1 MKITDKFNSNPR
13 NVYRN
18 NKEDH
23 RMKKAFSLL
32 LAGVMCVG
40 LLAGC
45 GGQNSESQSST
56 SSTSS
61 TDSSTSTTATSE
73 TSNKKI
79 DTLRIAFVP
88 SREPEEIITATEPL
102 KQMLTDEL
110 ATLGYDVGEV
120 DITVGTSYEAVGEAL
135 AAGTADVGL
144 IPGGTYVLYDDG
156 CDVLLTATRDGL
168 SIDSDN
174 AKDWND
180 NAPTEP
186 TTEQVTSYRALM
198 IAGPSEKGK
207 ELAAKVN
214 AGEALTWEDVSS
226 ANWSVANSSS
236 PAGYIYPSLW
246 LQENFDKNITDLPHA
261 VQSDSYGSAFARL
274 ASGQVD
280 ILCTYADAR
289 RDYEDEWTTE
299 YGMTNSI
306 WDDTAVVGVTP
317 AIYNDTIS
325 VSKTSPIMDD
335 DFKQALGQAFI
346 NIGNTEEGKEVI
358 AIYSHNGYQWAKSED
373 YDSERA
379 AQEMIQS
386 LNSAG

>member
-1 MKITDKFNSNPR
+1 
-13 NVYRN
+13 
-18 NKEDH
+18 
-23 RMKKAFSLL
+23 MKKALSLL
-32 LAGVMCVG
+32 LAGVLCVG

-45 GGQNSESQSST
+45 GGQNSESQSSST
-56 SSTSS
+56 SSTNSTTSSASSTDSSANS
-61 TDSSTSTTATSE
+61 TDSSTSTTASSE

-386 LNSAG
+386 LNRAG

>member
-1 MKITDKFNSNPR
+1 
-13 NVYRN
+13 
-18 NKEDH
+18 
-23 RMKKAFSLL
+23 MKKALSLL
-32 LAGVMCVG
+32 LAGVLCVG

-45 GGQNSESQSST
+45 GGQNSDSQNSST
-56 SSTSS
+56 SSTNSTTSSASSTDSSANS
-61 TDSSTSTTATSE
+61 TDSSTSTTASSE

-168 SIDSDN
+168 SIDSDD

-198 IAGPSEKGK
+198 IAGPSTKGK

>member
-1 MKITDKFNSNPR
+1 
-13 NVYRN
+13 
-18 NKEDH
+18 
-23 RMKKAFSLL
+23 MKKALSLL
-32 LAGVMCVG
+32 LAGVLCVG

-45 GGQNSESQSST
+45 GGQNSESQSSST
-56 SSTSS
+56 SSTNSTTSSASS
-61 TDSSTSTTATSE
+61 TDSSTSTTASSE

-156 CDVLLTATRDGL
+156 CDVLLTATRAGL

>member
-1 MKITDKFNSNPR
+1 
-13 NVYRN
+13 
-18 NKEDH
+18 
-23 RMKKAFSLL
+23 MKKALSLL
-32 LAGVMCVG
+32 LAGVLCVG

-45 GGQNSESQSST
+45 GGQNSESQSSST
-56 SSTSS
+56 SSTNSTTSNASSTDSSANS
-61 TDSSTSTTATSE
+61 TDSSTSTTASSE

>member
-1 MKITDKFNSNPR
+1 
-13 NVYRN
+13 
-18 NKEDH
+18 
-23 RMKKAFSLL
+23 MKKSVSFLI
-32 LAGVMCVG
+32 AGALCMG

-45 GGQNSESQSST
+45 GSSAEE
-56 SSTSS
+56 
-61 TDSSTSTTATSE
+61 TTAAQTEAAAEE
-73 TSNKKI
+73 TAATEEETAAENKKI

-102 KQMLTDEL
+102 KVLLSDEI
-110 ATLGYDVGEV
+110 AKLGYDIGEV
-120 DITVGTSYEAVGEAL
+120 EITVGTSYEAVGEAL
-135 AAGTADVGL
+135 SAGTADVGL

-180 NAPTEP
+180 NEPTEP
-186 TTEQVTSYRALM
+186 TTDQVTSYRALI

-207 ELAAKVN
+207 AVAAKVN
-214 AGEALTWEDVSS
+214 AGEALTWEEVSDL
-226 ANWSVANSSS
+226 NWSVANSSS

-246 LQENFDKNITDLPHA
+246 LQDNFEKNITDLPHA

-280 ILCTYADAR
+280 VLCTYADAR
-289 RDYEDEWTTE
+289 RDYEDEWTGE
-299 YGMTNSI
+299 YAMTNSI
-306 WDDTAVVGVTP
+306 WEDTDVIGVTP

-335 DFKQALGQAFI
+335 DFKAALSEAFI

-358 AIYSHNGYQWAKSED
+358 AIYSHNGYLPAQSSD

-379 AQEMIQS
+379 AQELIQQ
-386 LNSAG
+386 LNSAQ

>member
-1 MKITDKFNSNPR
+1 
-13 NVYRN
+13 
-18 NKEDH
+18 
-23 RMKKAFSLL
+23 MKKAFSLL

-207 ELAAKVN
+207 ALAAKVN
-214 AGEALTWEDVSS
+214 AGEQLTWEDVSG
-226 ANWSVANSSS
+226 ANWSVMNSSS

-246 LQENFDKNITDLPHA
+246 LQENFSKNITDLPHA

-280 ILCTYADAR
+280 VLCTYADGR
-289 RDYEDEWTTE
+289 RDYEDEWTGE
-299 YGMTNSI
+299 YAMTNSI
-306 WDDTAVVGVTP
+306 WDDTAVIGVTP

-335 DFKQALGQAFI
+335 SFKAALSEAFI
-346 NIGNTEEGKEVI
+346 NIGNTEQGKQVI
-358 AIYSHNGYQWAKSED
+358 AIYSHNGYMPAESSD

-379 AQEMIQS
+379 AQEMIRS

>member
-1 MKITDKFNSNPR
+1 
-13 NVYRN
+13 
-18 NKEDH
+18 
-23 RMKKAFSLL
+23 MKKLATML
-32 LAGVMCVG
+32 LAGLLSVSM
-40 LLAGC
+40 LAGC
-45 GGQNSESQSST
+45 GQSSDT
-56 SSTSS
+56 QENTQTESTE
-61 TDSSTSTTATSE
+61 TDAAEDTTEDAAAAEE
-73 TSNKKI
+73 TTTENTTI
-79 DTLRIAFVP
+79 ETLRIAFVP

-102 KQMLTDEL
+102 KQLLTDEL
-110 ATLGYDVGEV
+110 AKLGYDVQEV

-135 AAGTADVGL
+135 SAGTADVGL

-156 CDVLLTATRDGL
+156 CDVLLRATRDGL
-168 SIDSDN
+168 SIDSDS

-186 TTEQVTSYRALM
+186 TTEQVTSYRALI
-198 IAGPSEKGK
+198 IAGPSEKGQ
-207 ELAAKVN
+207 ELAAKIN
-214 AGEALTWEDVSS
+214 AGEELTWEDVSS

-246 LQENFDKNITDLPHA
+246 LQENFEKNITDLPHA

-280 ILCTYADAR
+280 VLCTYADAR

-299 YGMTNSI
+299 YAMTNSI

-335 DFKQALGQAFI
+335 AFKAALSEAFI

-358 AIYSHNGYQWAKSED
+358 AIYSHNGYLPAQSSD

-386 LNSAG
+386 LNTAQ

>member
-1 MKITDKFNSNPR
+1 
-13 NVYRN
+13 
-18 NKEDH
+18 
-23 RMKKAFSLL
+23 MKKALSLL
-32 LAGVMCVG
+32 LAGVLCVG

-45 GGQNSESQSST
+45 GGQNSESQSSST
-56 SSTSS
+56 SSTNSTTSSASSTDSSTSS

>member
-1 MKITDKFNSNPR
+1 
-13 NVYRN
+13 
-18 NKEDH
+18 
-23 RMKKAFSLL
+23 MKKSVSFLI
-32 LAGVMCVG
+32 AGAVCMG

-45 GGQNSESQSST
+45 GSSAEE
-56 SSTSS
+56 
-61 TDSSTSTTATSE
+61 TTAAQTEAAAEE
-73 TSNKKI
+73 TAATEEETAAENKKI

-102 KQMLTDEL
+102 KVLLSDEL
-110 ATLGYDVGEV
+110 AKLGYDIGEV
-120 DITVGTSYEAVGEAL
+120 EITVGTSYEAVGEAL
-135 AAGTADVGL
+135 SAGTADVGL

-168 SIDSDN
+168 SIDSDS

-180 NAPTEP
+180 NEPTEP
-186 TTEQVTSYRALM
+186 TTDQVTSYRALI

-207 ELAAKVN
+207 AVAAKVN
-214 AGEALTWEDVSS
+214 AGEALTWEEVSDL
-226 ANWSVANSSS
+226 NWSVANSSS

-246 LQENFDKNITDLPHA
+246 LQDNFEKNITDLPHA

-280 ILCTYADAR
+280 VLCTYADAR
-289 RDYEDEWTTE
+289 RDYEDEWTGE
-299 YGMTNSI
+299 YAMTNSI
-306 WDDTAVVGVTP
+306 WEDTDVIGVTP

-335 DFKQALGQAFI
+335 DFKAALSEAFI

-358 AIYSHNGYQWAKSED
+358 AIYSHNGYLPAQSSD

-379 AQEMIQS
+379 AQELIQQ
-386 LNSAG
+386 LNSAQ

>member
-1 MKITDKFNSNPR
+1 
-13 NVYRN
+13 
-18 NKEDH
+18 
-23 RMKKAFSLL
+23 MKKALSLL
-32 LAGVMCVG
+32 LAGVLCVG

-56 SSTSS
+56 SSTNSTTSSASSTDSSANS
-61 TDSSTSTTATSE
+61 TDSSTSTTASSE

-280 ILCTYADAR
+280 IVCTYADAR

>member
-1 MKITDKFNSNPR
+1 
-13 NVYRN
+13 
-18 NKEDH
+18 
-23 RMKKAFSLL
+23 MKKILALL
-32 LAGVMCVG
+32 LVSVLCVG
-40 LLAGC
+40 LLCGC
-45 GGQNSESQSST
+45 GQSSEPE
-56 SSTSS
+56 
-61 TDSSTSTTATSE
+61 TAEEAPDAAGTE
-73 TSNKKI
+73 AEAPAGNI
-79 DTLRIAFVP
+79 AIETLRVAFVP
-88 SREPEEIITATEPL
+88 SREPDEIITATEPL
-102 KQMLTDEL
+102 KELLTQEL
-110 ATLGYDVGEV
+110 AKLGYDVGSV

-135 AAGTADVGL
+135 SAGTADVGL

-168 SIDSDN
+168 SIDSDS
-174 AKDWND
+174 AKYWND

-198 IAGPSEKGK
+198 IAGPSEKGQ

-214 AGEALTWEDVSS
+214 AGEALTWEDVSG

-246 LQENFDKNITDLPHA
+246 LQENFGRNITELPHA

-280 ILCTYADAR
+280 VLCTYADAR
-289 RDYEDEWTTE
+289 RDYEDEWVGE
-299 YGMTNSI
+299 YAMSNSI
-306 WDDTAVVGVTP
+306 WDDTAVIGVTP

-335 DFKQALGQAFI
+335 AFKAALSEAFI
-346 NIGNTEEGKEVI
+346 NIGNTEEGKAVI
-358 AIYSHNGYQWAKSED
+358 AIYSHNGYLPAQSSD

>member
-1 MKITDKFNSNPR
+1 
-13 NVYRN
+13 
-18 NKEDH
+18 
-23 RMKKAFSLL
+23 MKKALSLL
-32 LAGVMCVG
+32 LAGVLCVG

-45 GGQNSESQSST
+45 GGQNSESQSSST
-56 SSTSS
+56 SSTNSTTSSASSTDSSANS
-61 TDSSTSTTATSE
+61 TDSSTSTTASSE

-168 SIDSDN
+168 SIDSDS

-299 YGMTNSI
+299 YGMTNTI

>member
-1 MKITDKFNSNPR
+1 
-13 NVYRN
+13 
-18 NKEDH
+18 
-23 RMKKAFSLL
+23 MKKALSLL
-32 LAGVMCVG
+32 LAGVLCVG

-45 GGQNSESQSST
+45 GGQNSESQSSST
-56 SSTSS
+56 SSTNSTTSSASSTDSSANS
-61 TDSSTSTTATSE
+61 TDSSTSTTASSE

-214 AGEALTWEDVSS
+214 AGEALTWEDMSS

>member
-1 MKITDKFNSNPR
+1 
-13 NVYRN
+13 
-18 NKEDH
+18 
-23 RMKKAFSLL
+23 MKKALSLL
-32 LAGVMCVG
+32 LAGALSVG

-45 GGQNSESQSST
+45 GQTAPSST
-56 SSTSS
+56 ASTGSSTG
-61 TDSSTSTTATSE
+61 TSTSGAAE
-73 TSNKKI
+73 ANKTI

-88 SREPEEIITATEPL
+88 SREPDEIITATEPL
-102 KQMLTDEL
+102 KQLLTDEL
-110 ATLGYDVGEV
+110 AKLGYDVGEV

-135 AAGTADVGL
+135 SAGTADVGL

-207 ELAAKVN
+207 ALAEKVN
-214 AGEALTWEDVSS
+214 AGEALTWEDVSGV
-226 ANWSVANSSS
+226 NWSVANSSS

-246 LQENFDKNITDLPHA
+246 LQENFDKNITELPHA

-280 ILCTYADAR
+280 VLCTYADAR
-289 RDYEDEWTTE
+289 RDYEDEWTGE

-306 WDDTAVVGVTP
+306 WDDTAVIGVTP

-335 DFKQALGQAFI
+335 DFKATLSEAFI

-358 AIYSHNGYQWAKSED
+358 AIYSHNGYQPAQSSD

>member
-1 MKITDKFNSNPR
+1 
-13 NVYRN
+13 
-18 NKEDH
+18 
-23 RMKKAFSLL
+23 MKKALSLL
-32 LAGVMCVG
+32 LAGVLCVG

-45 GGQNSESQSST
+45 GGQNSESQSSST
-56 SSTSS
+56 SSTNSTTSSASSTDSSANS
-61 TDSSTSTTATSE
+61 TDSSTSTSASSE

-168 SIDSDN
+168 SIDSDS

-246 LQENFDKNITDLPHA
+246 LQENYDKNITDLPHA

-280 ILCTYADAR
+280 IVCTYADAR